1 MHTLQIRNIPDE
13 LYNKLVASSEE
24 SRRSL
29 TQEAIVLLEKAVN
42 QNTNHKS
49 YRLFGNYQGKHKKKL
64 AIETIK
70 KTRIKSNLP
79 ISEINAL
86 IRKERDK

>member
-42 QNTNHKS
+42 QNTNHK
-49 YRLFGNYQGKHKKKL
+49 KKL

>member
-42 QNTNHKS
+42 QNTNHK
-49 YRLFGNYQGKHKKKL
+49 KKL

-70 KTRIKSNLP
+70 KTRIK
-79 ISEINAL
+79 
-86 IRKERDK
+86 

>member
-1 MHTLQIRNIPDE
+1 MHTLQIRNIQDE

-42 QNTNHKS
+42 QNTN
-49 YRLFGNYQGKHKKKL
+49 NKKKL

>member
-42 QNTNHKS
+42 QNTNHK
-49 YRLFGNYQGKHKKKL
+49 KKL

-79 ISEINAL
+79 ISEI
-86 IRKERDK
+86 KEINESRD